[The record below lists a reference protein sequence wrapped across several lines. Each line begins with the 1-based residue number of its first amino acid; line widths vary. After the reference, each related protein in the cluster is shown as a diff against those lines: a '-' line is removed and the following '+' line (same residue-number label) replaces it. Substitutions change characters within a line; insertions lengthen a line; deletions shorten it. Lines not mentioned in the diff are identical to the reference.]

1 MRRRSPA
8 ADDRGGMSDYD
19 YVIVGAGTAGCVL
32 AARLSERDGS
42 RVLLLEAG
50 GLPTL
55 DLLRVP
61 QAWSALVGTEV
72 DWCYASVP
80 QTGTADRAQAMPAGK
95 VLGGSSAI
103 NAMAHIR
110 GHRANFDRW
119 ARDGATGWDYDSV
132 LPYFKRSEHAEG
144 RDPTYR
150 GLGGPLRVAPARN
163 RHPLSQ
169 ALFDAALEAGIP
181 ATEDGNGEQPEG
193 VCWHELNIV
202 DGARQSAAA
211 AYLEPIARRPGLTI
225 ETGAL
230 VLRVVL
236 DGHRCIGVDYA
247 VDGQARRARATEE
260 VVLSAGAVGSPKLLM
275 LWARSRSAPA
285 RAWHRRRRGP
295 PGRRREPP
303 RPSTRRITYEARRPV
318 ETGAN
323 NHAEVSAL
331 QRTGPE
337 VDEPD
342 LQFVFIDVPFHPP
355 TLEGPSNGYTIG
367 FSVMTPVLRG
377 TLRLAGADPAQAP
390 RIDPNYL
397 AEQEDVRRMLIG
409 FERAR
414 KIGAA
419 SALAE
424 WRGRQVL
431 PGPEV
436 VDGAAARDHVAGCT
450 GPYFHLVGTCA
461 IGQVVDPQLR
471 VRGIDG
477 LRVADASVMPSI
489 VSANTNAT
497 TVMIAE
503 RAAAL
508 IADGRYRGA
517 AAAATVA
524 LR

>member
-1 MRRRSPA
+1 MN
-8 ADDRGGMSDYD
+8 DYD
-19 YVIVGAGTAGCVL
+19 YLIVGAGTAGCVL
-32 AARLSERDGS
+32 AARLSERDGP

-50 GLPTL
+50 GPPTL
-55 DLLRVP
+55 DLLTVP
-61 QAWSALVGTEV
+61 QAWPGLPGTEV
-72 DWCYASVP
+72 DWCYATLP
-80 QTGTADRAQAMPAGK
+80 QAGTADRAHAMPAGK

-110 GHRANFDRW
+110 GHRANFHRW

-144 RDPTYR
+144 GDPAYR
-150 GLGGPLRVAPARN
+150 GVDGPLRVAPARN

-211 AYLEPIARRPGLTI
+211 TYLEPIAHRPGLTV
-225 ETGAL
+225 ETGRLAFR
-230 VLRVVL
+230 VLL
-236 DGHRCIGVDYA
+236 DGDRCVGVEYA
-247 VDGQARRARATEE
+247 VDGQTRRARATET
-260 VVLSAGAVGSPKLLM
+260 VVLCAGAVGSPKLLM
-275 LWARSRSAPA
+275 LSGL
-285 RAWHRRRRGP
+285 GP
-295 PGRRREPP
+295 ERHLRELGIDVVEDLPGVGANLHDHPLAG
-303 RPSTRRITYEARRPV
+303 ITYEARQPV
-318 ETGAN
+318 KPGAN

-331 QRTGPE
+331 QRTGPD

-355 TLEGPSNGYTIG
+355 TLQGPANGYTIA
-367 FSVMTPVLRG
+367 FSVMTPVSRG
-377 TLRLAGADPAQAP
+377 TLRLAGSDPALAP

-397 AEQEDVRRMLIG
+397 AEHEDLRRMLIG
-409 FERAR
+409 FQRAHE
-414 KIGAA
+414 IGAA

-424 WRGRQVL
+424 WRGQQVL

-436 VDGAAARDHVAGCT
+436 VDGATARDYVARCT

-497 TVMIAE
+497 TVMIGE

-508 IADGRYRGA
+508 IADSSYRGA
-517 AAAATVA
+517 TAAVS
-524 LR
+524 RE

>member
-1 MRRRSPA
+1 
-8 ADDRGGMSDYD
+8 MSDYH

-32 AARLSERDGS
+32 AARLSERDGAG
-42 RVLLLEAG
+42 VLLLEAG
-50 GLPTL
+50 GPPTL

-61 QAWSALVGTEV
+61 QAWPALGGTEV
-72 DWCYASVP
+72 DWCYTTVP
-80 QTGTADRAQAMPAGK
+80 EPGTADRAHPMPQGK

-110 GHRANFDRW
+110 GHRANFNRW
-119 ARDGATGWDYDSV
+119 AREGATGWDYDSV

-144 RDPTYR
+144 RDSAYR
-150 GLGGPLRVAPARN
+150 GVGGPLRVAPARN
-163 RHPLSQ
+163 PHPLSE
-169 ALFDAALEAGIP
+169 ALFEAALEVGIP

-202 DGARQSAAA
+202 EGARQSAAA
-211 AYLEPIARRPGLTI
+211 AYLGPVARRPRLTI

-230 VLRVVL
+230 ALRLLL
-236 DGHRCIGVDYA
+236 DGDRCVGVEYA
-247 VDGQARRARATEE
+247 VDGQTRRARATEE
-260 VVLSAGAVGSPKLLM
+260 VVLAAGAVGSPKLLM
-275 LWARSRSAPA
+275 LSGLGPA
-285 RAWHRRRRGP
+285 RHLRELGIDVLQDL
-295 PGRRREPP
+295 PGVGANLHDHPLAG
-303 RPSTRRITYEARRPV
+303 ITYEARRPV
-318 ETGAN
+318 EPGAN
-323 NHAEVSAL
+323 NHGEVSAL
-331 QRTGPE
+331 QRTAPD

-355 TLEGPSNGYTIG
+355 TLQGPANGYTIG
-367 FSVMTPVLRG
+367 FAVMAPVSRG
-377 TLRLAGADPAQAP
+377 ALTLASADPSQAP
-390 RIDPNYL
+390 WIDPGYL
-397 AEQEDVRRMLIG
+397 ALQEDLRRMLIG

-414 KIGAA
+414 EIGAA
-419 SALAE
+419 SALAD

-431 PGPEV
+431 PEPEV
-436 VDGAAARDHVAGCT
+436 VGGAAARDYLARCT

-461 IGQVVDPQLR
+461 IGEVVDPELR

-508 IADGRYRGA
+508 ITGESEV
-517 AAAATVA
+517 AATAVVSTG
-524 LR
+524 

>member
-1 MRRRSPA
+1 
-8 ADDRGGMSDYD
+8 MSDFD

-32 AARLSERDGS
+32 AARLSERDGV

-50 GLPTL
+50 GPPTL
-55 DLLRVP
+55 DLLTVP
-61 QAWSALVGTEV
+61 QAWPALAGTEV
-72 DWCYASVP
+72 DWCYATVP
-80 QTGTADRAQAMPAGK
+80 QTGTANRAHVMPQGK

-119 ARDGATGWDYDSV
+119 AREGATGWDYDSV

-144 RDPTYR
+144 RDSAYR
-150 GLGGPLRVAPARN
+150 GVGGPLRVAPARN

-169 ALFDAALEAGIP
+169 ALYDAALEAGVP

-211 AYLEPIARRPGLTI
+211 AYLEAIRGRPGLMI

-230 VLRVVL
+230 ARRLLL
-236 DGHRCIGVDYA
+236 DGDRCVGVEYA
-247 VDGQARRARATEE
+247 VDGQVRRARAAEE
-260 VVLSAGAVGSPKLLM
+260 TMLCAGAVGSPKLLM
-275 LWARSRSAPA
+275 LSGL
-285 RAWHRRRRGP
+285 GP
-295 PGRRREPP
+295 ERHLRELGIDVVEDLPGVGASLHDHPLAG
-303 RPSTRRITYEARRPV
+303 ITYEARRPV
-318 ETGAN
+318 EPGAN

-331 QRTGPE
+331 QRTRPDAGG
-337 VDEPD
+337 PD

-355 TLEGPSNGYTIG
+355 TLQGPANGYTVA
-367 FSVMTPVLRG
+367 FSVMTPVSRG
-377 TLRLAGADPAQAP
+377 TLRLAGSHPAQAP

-397 AEQEDVRRMLIG
+397 SEHEDLRRMLVG

-414 KIGAA
+414 EIGAA
-419 SALAE
+419 SALAD

-431 PGPEV
+431 PEPKV
-436 VDGAAARDHVAGCT
+436 VEGAAVRDYVARCT

-471 VRGIDG
+471 VRGING
-477 LRVADASVMPSI
+477 CASP
-489 VSANTNAT
+489 T
-497 TVMIAE
+497 
-503 RAAAL
+503 R
-508 IADGRYRGA
+508 R
-517 AAAATVA
+517 
-524 LR
+524 